1 MLGSWYVALICDV
14 WSISIV
20 EETQGGVYIS
30 LTVTASK
37 WRKHGMNAP
46 SPQSTDERR
55 GSIISLVTPTK
66 AKMPKARKLQNQMWR
81 KKNLA
86 FIIGRNEVEMKRFYL
101 LNLFSVINTPRGSVC
116 YVHILTEINID
127 WLIDWSC
134 TMFYYNLYPIW
145 ITNNF
150 WVMNILQRNSNTTTD

>member
-1 MLGSWYVALICDV
+1 MLGNWYVALICDV
-14 WSISIV
+14 CSISTV

-30 LTVTASK
+30 LIVTTSK

-46 SPQSTDERR
+46 SPQSTGERR

-66 AKMPKARKLQNQMWR
+66 ANMPKARKPQNETRR

-86 FIIGRNEVEMKRFYL
+86 FITGRNEIETKRFYL

-116 YVHILTEINID
+116 YVHILTEIYID
-127 WLIDWSC
+127 WLIDLLEGDGQNPFPI
-134 TMFYYNLYPIW
+134 FYAPGSELLHSY
-145 ITNNF
+145 
-150 WVMNILQRNSNTTTD
+150 